1 MEITCFTLRLETEA
15 NDIREKISQ
24 WRTAIKQT
32 TNAINE
38 WEVQLTRIEKRIQ
51 DLNAFIAEISQK
63 EENVKAV
70 PKSDFIPVG
79 EYTMTNLV
87 DDILKEKGGES

>member
-38 WEVQLTRIEKRIQ
+38 WEVQLSRIEKRIQ
-51 DLNAFIAEISQK
+51 DLNALIEEISQK
-63 EENVKAV
+63 K
-70 PKSDFIPVG
+70 